1 MEPALKSTSLP
12 ALARRFLL
20 FPNRLSLVSFQDLL
34 LSRSFQRRGLIPVSV
49 DLPPSAAGAAA
60 TIHIW
65 IPAEPRHSLPPL
77 VLIHGFGANA
87 KWQWDRQIG
96 PLSRFFNLYVPDLI
110 HFGGSRSDGKDF
122 SVGFQSRCLAAA
134 MKQLGVSKYSVVG
147 ISYGGYVAYRL
158 ATDAGPAVVD
168 RVVIMTAG
176 IGATAEETKALAEK
190 EKRDV
195 SEILLPRKPEDL
207 MALMRRSVHRPP
219 RWMPTFLLRDFIE
232 VMYTEHRK
240 ERVELLK
247 ELLTK
252 GVGIDPLPVLD
263 QETLIIW
270 GDQDNVFPLH
280 LAHRLQ
286 RHLGEKST
294 LEIIPD
300 AGHALQLDKSNCVTD
315 LIENFM
321 LDKLDDS

>member
-1 MEPALKSTSLP
+1 MEPALKSSSLP

-20 FPNRLSLVSFQDLL
+20 FPNRLSLVSFQELL
-34 LSRSFQRRGLIPVSV
+34 LARSFQRRGLVPVSF
-49 DLPPSAAGAAA
+49 DLPASADGAAA
-60 TIHIW
+60 IIHIW
-65 IPAEPRHSLPPL
+65 IPAERRHSLPPL

-96 PLSRFFNLYVPDLI
+96 PLSRFFDLYIPDLI
-110 HFGGSRSDGKDF
+110 HFGGSRSEGKDF

-134 MKQLGVSKYSVVG
+134 LKQLGVYKYSVVG

-158 ATDAGPAVVD
+158 AADAGLAVVD

-176 IGATAEETKALAEK
+176 IGATAEETKALVEK

-195 SEILLPRKPEDL
+195 SEILLPQKPEDL
-207 MALMRRSVHRPP
+207 MALMRRSMYRPP

-232 VMYTEHRK
+232 VMYTERRK

-247 ELLTK
+247 ELLMK

-286 RHLGEKST
+286 RYNSF
-294 LEIIPD
+294 P
-300 AGHALQLDKSNCVTD
+300 
-315 LIENFM
+315 F
-321 LDKLDDS
+321 